1 MPGSQRGPEAAAV
14 IALGLLAAP
23 WIYRHYYADKHRH
36 AHTRHTV
43 SAPMPCLVAK
53 WGSVWRVHPDG
64 RRSFVRFPTDGCVGR
79 ARQVEDLDQFP
90 KNPDGAVVRYE
101 LSEAHSRVACTLPC
115 SVDLRTNIGGHVVKA
130 APLRPVATAEAIAW
144 AAPASEPTTPASAA
158 TAAVA
163 TAAPATAAPATTAW
177 LPPRASESALAAA
190 TAQFAKDGLAA
201 VGGGA
206 ADGLLL
212 GVRRSTGT
220 VDAVSPVSEP
230 EFSYTLPLHA
240 PEARVHWAGSG
251 PQPRPLD
258 RTGAGFH
265 HLGDVT
271 LRVRDAAR
279 KGDGWRT
286 YSTVH
291 RDELCGAGGKPA
303 ATVLSEGGRSFSAD
317 ATACVRPA
325 GAPLTL
331 KRSVAAAG
339 AAGGASVV
347 TWELTNTASY
357 SLEVGAFGASMPFNQ
372 MFTGR
377 RLENVAAKCSFTD
390 VYVGGGAGY
399 VQVSRASGGGPVL
412 LVLPGGGTGDG
423 FEGWRPLKAED
434 RASYDWM
441 HEMLYEVLFH
451 TAAYAK
457 QEWRN
462 AQPWNAPTSAVV
474 APGATRTW
482 SVRLQLAPTIEGVPD
497 ALLAAG
503 LPVARPLP
511 SATLHTDLKAARLEL
526 LLPSNLELRNASAE
540 PPGALAI
547 ATRPPRAAAGLGR
560 APRVQTLALEP
571 RRAGRA
577 TVTLAFANGLTQ
589 TVHFQLLAP
598 AAALVRQYGV
608 LNSRKA
614 WLSANASDPWRR
626 GPAFMG
632 YDASRGGSA
641 LLEEPRVFM
650 GGLSDEAGAAA
661 PLAMAMKQLGQPA
674 KDEVAKLEAYVHETV
689 WAGPRGDGKTNER
702 RHFLQGADYSVRA
715 SMLYWSEELDGQPER
730 MQAASPALWTACH
743 KCWPKC
749 YWMHCWS
756 EKRSLETWRSYNYP
770 HVAAVYWSLYR
781 LARFYD
787 PPLATRASWQWYLT
801 QAART
806 AAAMWK
812 FGGKGR
818 DTSQWGLMVGSV
830 FALVLRD
837 AEAEGLAAEAAPL
850 REMVERRMAKWLKMP
865 FPYGSEFPWD
875 STGHEEINTWL
886 LWHGHHAAAN
896 KTVGAIL
903 AYSSYVPHWA
913 HCGSARRYWDFT
925 INGKTQWGNE
935 REFHHYGSTLNAI
948 PLFDHFRAY
957 PQRAHLLLLGS
968 CALLGHLTNI
978 DESGA
983 ASMAWHGDPGLL
995 RRDEYSGDYGVGFYG
1010 YWRSA
1015 GAYLACVPPHGW
1027 VCTYCDLEGGE
1038 AGGGGGCETAGPL
1051 RAVPRDAFGRHVY
1064 IGPLGVSATVEA
1076 ARIVGF
1082 DVSPRDGT
1090 ATLRLRAHEGA
1101 PSATAMLRVQAERV
1115 YPPPPAAGYVAR
1127 CAPQQPCVVDERKLA
1142 TATGGGGRARE
1153 YTLRIPKGG
1162 ELAIVLAAG

>member
-1 MPGSQRGPEAAAV
+1 
-14 IALGLLAAP
+14 
-23 WIYRHYYADKHRH
+23 
-36 AHTRHTV
+36 
-43 SAPMPCLVAK
+43 
-53 WGSVWRVHPDG
+53 
-64 RRSFVRFPTDGCVGR
+64 
-79 ARQVEDLDQFP
+79 
-90 KNPDGAVVRYE
+90 
-101 LSEAHSRVACTLPC
+101 
-115 SVDLRTNIGGHVVKA
+115 
-130 APLRPVATAEAIAW
+130 
-144 AAPASEPTTPASAA
+144 
-158 TAAVA
+158 
-163 TAAPATAAPATTAW
+163 
-177 LPPRASESALAAA
+177 
-190 TAQFAKDGLAA
+190 
-201 VGGGA
+201 
-206 ADGLLL
+206 
-212 GVRRSTGT
+212 
-220 VDAVSPVSEP
+220 
-230 EFSYTLPLHA
+230 
-240 PEARVHWAGSG
+240 
-251 PQPRPLD
+251 
-258 RTGAGFH
+258 
-265 HLGDVT
+265 
-271 LRVRDAAR
+271 
-279 KGDGWRT
+279 
-286 YSTVH
+286 
-291 RDELCGAGGKPA
+291 
-303 ATVLSEGGRSFSAD
+303 
-317 ATACVRPA
+317 
-325 GAPLTL
+325 
-331 KRSVAAAG
+331 
-339 AAGGASVV
+339 
-347 TWELTNTASY
+347 
-357 SLEVGAFGASMPFNQ
+357 
-372 MFTGR
+372 
-377 RLENVAAKCSFTD
+377 
-390 VYVGGGAGY
+390 
-399 VQVSRASGGGPVL
+399 
-412 LVLPGGGTGDG
+412 
-423 FEGWRPLKAED
+423 
-434 RASYDWM
+434 
-441 HEMLYEVLFH
+441 
-451 TAAYAK
+451 
-457 QEWRN
+457 
-462 AQPWNAPTSAVV
+462 
-474 APGATRTW
+474 
-482 SVRLQLAPTIEGVPD
+482 
-497 ALLAAG
+497 
-503 LPVARPLP
+503 
-511 SATLHTDLKAARLEL
+511 
-526 LLPSNLELRNASAE
+526 
-540 PPGALAI
+540 
-547 ATRPPRAAAGLGR
+547 
-560 APRVQTLALEP
+560 
-571 RRAGRA
+571 
-577 TVTLAFANGLTQ
+577 
-589 TVHFQLLAP
+589 
-598 AAALVRQYGV
+598 
-608 LNSRKA
+608 
-614 WLSANASDPWRR
+614 
-626 GPAFMG
+626 MG

-715 SMLYWSEELDGQPER
+715 SMLYWSDELDGQPER

-1015 GAYLACVPPHGW
+1015 GAYLACVRRTAG
-1027 VCTYCDLEGGE
+1027 CAYCDS
-1038 AGGGGGCETAGPL
+1038 
-1051 RAVPRDAFGRHVY
+1051 RAAAAAAPARRRAAAPCR
-1064 IGPLGVSATVEA
+1064 AT
-1076 ARIVGF
+1076 R
-1082 DVSPRDGT
+1082 S
-1090 ATLRLRAHEGA
+1090 GA
-1101 PSATAMLRVQAERV
+1101 DTSVPSA
-1115 YPPPPAAGYVAR
+1115 
-1127 CAPQQPCVVDERKLA
+1127 
-1142 TATGGGGRARE
+1142 
-1153 YTLRIPKGG
+1153 
-1162 ELAIVLAAG
+1162 